1 MSHRQSR
8 WQNNSNNQFKHLEL
22 STNHNSKKTLTNKKQ
37 HMHNAKLQ
45 KLTYKTNRF
54 LIFKQKKKKPTNTSN
69 TKKSDS
75 EPSIILHK
83 PKQATNFNYSLY
95 IFSRY
100 SSQLGNTKTQN
111 IIFK

>member
-54 LIFKQKKKKPTNTSN
+54 LIFKQKKKKPTNT
-69 TKKSDS
+69 KIKS
-75 EPSIILHK
+75 IVFLC
-83 PKQATNFNYSLY
+83 FNCFLV
-95 IFSRY
+95 F
-100 SSQLGNTKTQN
+100 
-111 IIFK
+111 FF

>member
-54 LIFKQKKKKPTNTSN
+54 LIFKQKKETNKHFQHKKKRFR
-69 TKKSDS
+69 TKHN
-75 EPSIILHK
+75 L
-83 PKQATNFNYSLY
+83 T
-95 IFSRY
+95 
-100 SSQLGNTKTQN
+100 
-111 IIFK
+111 

>member
-54 LIFKQKKKKPTNTSN
+54 LIFKQKKRNQQTLPTQKKAIPN
-69 TKKSDS
+69 
-75 EPSIILHK
+75 
-83 PKQATNFNYSLY
+83 QA
-95 IFSRY
+95 
-100 SSQLGNTKTQN
+100 
-111 IIFK
+111 

>member
-54 LIFKQKKKKPTNTSN
+54 LIFKQKKKETNKHFQHKKKRFR
-69 TKKSDS
+69 TKHN
-75 EPSIILHK
+75 L
-83 PKQATNFNYSLY
+83 T
-95 IFSRY
+95 
-100 SSQLGNTKTQN
+100 
-111 IIFK
+111 